1 MKIKES
7 SPPLTMN
14 IPTDYIQGYEQA
26 RAVSPE
32 IADNYIA
39 HTLIGDPLAEEMA
52 ADLEELSPEVQ
63 NSLIQAAMNNEGEEA
78 LRDAP
83 ASLLRFFEQS
93 STVPE

>member
-26 RAVSPE
+26 RAVAPE
-32 IADNYIA
+32 IAGNYIA

-63 NSLIQAAMNNEGEEA
+63 NRFIQAAMDNKGEEA

-83 ASLLRFFEQS
+83 ASLRKFFEES